1 MLKDRGENVQRVII
15 IKIIMNK
22 FILRN
27 YQCKNF
33 QLRITMV
40 KKDKN

>member
-1 MLKDRGENVQRVII
+1 
-15 IKIIMNK
+15 MNK

-40 KKDKN
+40 KKKDKNLKFTID